1 MIFQRSKFW
10 FIAMAFCFAMLEPAV
25 AYASDY
31 PTRPVKIV
39 YGYPAGGAG
48 DVIGRLVAERLSASL
63 GQQFIMESRSGASG
77 TIAASAVSR
86 ADPDGYT
93 ILLVI
98 ESHTINP
105 SLFASLPYDTA
116 KDFTPIGMVGRAPLL
131 LVVNEKVPAK
141 LLQDFV
147 NLSKQSD
154 NGLTIAHFGPGSP
167 QFAAMLGLSQKADI
181 KFSDV
186 PYRGGA
192 PAISDL
198 VAGHIQSF
206 FMTQG
211 SALAYTKAGK
221 LRALAAASAG
231 PLPLYPDIPTLRSA
245 GYDVVAEHW
254 FGFVVPAKTPTAI
267 LAKLEGALAEAL
279 AQPAIQARLAE
290 LGIVMTPLKS
300 AEFGQFLIDQT
311 QIWNEFNKKNNL
323 AGSVK

>member
-1 MIFQRSKFW
+1 MIFQRLKLCF
-10 FIAMAFCFAMLEPAV
+10 AVMAFCSTMLGPAT
-25 AYASDY
+25 AYANDY

-48 DVIGRLVAERLSASL
+48 DVIGRLVAERLSALL
-63 GQQFIMESRSGASG
+63 GQQFIMENRSGASG

-98 ESHTINP
+98 ESHAINP
-105 SLFASLPYDTA
+105 SLFAMLPYDTG
-116 KDFTPIGMVGRAPLL
+116 KDFAPIGMVGRAPLM

-141 LLQDFV
+141 SIQDFV
-147 NLSKQSD
+147 NLSKQSE

-211 SALAYTKAGK
+211 SALAYTNAGQ
-221 LRALAAASAG
+221 LRALAVASAD
-231 PLPLYPDIPTLRSA
+231 PLPLYPVTPTLRSA

-254 FGFVVPAKTPTAI
+254 FGFVVPARTPAAI
-267 LAKLEGALAEAL
+267 LTKLEDALAEAL
-279 AQPAIQARLAE
+279 AQPAMQTRLTE
-290 LGIVMTPLKS
+290 LGIVMTPMR
-300 AEFGQFLIDQT
+300 AAAFREFLIDQT
-311 QIWNEFNKKNNL
+311 RIWDQFNRKNNL
-323 AGSVK
+323 VGSVK

>member
-1 MIFQRSKFW
+1 MIFQRLKLCFA
-10 FIAMAFCFAMLEPAV
+10 AMAFCSATLGPAI
-25 AYASDY
+25 AYANDY

-48 DVIGRLVAERLSASL
+48 DVIGRIVAERLSASL
-63 GQQFIMESRSGASG
+63 GQQFIIENRSGASG

-98 ESHTINP
+98 ESHAINP
-105 SLFASLPYDTA
+105 SLFAALPYDTE
-116 KDFTPIGMVGRAPLL
+116 KDFTPIGMVARAPLM
-131 LVVNEKVPAK
+131 LVVNEQVPTK
-141 LLQDFV
+141 SIQDFV
-147 NLSKQSD
+147 NLSKQSE

-211 SALAYTKAGK
+211 SALAYTKAGQ
-221 LRALAAASAG
+221 LRALAAASAN
-231 PLPLYPDIPTLRSA
+231 PLPLYPDVPTLRSA

-254 FGFVVPAKTPTAI
+254 FGFVAPAKTPTAI
-267 LAKLEGALAEAL
+267 LAKLESALTEAL
-279 AQPAIQARLAE
+279 DQPAIQARLAE
-290 LGIVMTPLKS
+290 LGIVMTPMKS
-300 AEFGQFLIDQT
+300 AAFGQFLSAQT